1 MLHLS
6 QQKVA
11 INVDSAAPSLINM
24 EEEGKDCVPS
34 ECVKTEC
41 VVKLAAAAADDDDD
55 DGDNDGDNDDDDDD
69 DDDDDAG
76 DDDSDVFADE
86 KKLVFLI
93 FCFFCGGG

>member
-24 EEEGKDCVPS
+24 EEDSKDCVSS

-41 VVKLAAAAADDDDD
+41 VVKLAAAAAADDDDD

-69 DDDDDAG
+69 DDDDAG
-76 DDDSDVFADE
+76 DDDSDVFADYQ
-86 KKLVFLI
+86 KLVFLI

>member
-24 EEEGKDCVPS
+24 EEEGKDCVSS

-41 VVKLAAAAADDDDD
+41 VVKLAAAAAADDDDD
-55 DGDNDGDNDDDDDD
+55 DGDNDGDNDDDD